1 MVEKRPARTRLEE
14 DKRID
19 SLQQRIDAAERE
31 ELNRSGRKDTHA
43 DANYQ
48 LGSRVLS
55 YLVGG
60 IGGGGLIGWTLD
72 RLIGTS
78 PWLLLLCL
86 FLGIGVAF
94 RNVYRIATQKQR

>member
-1 MVEKRPARTRLEE
+1 MEEKRPARTKLEE
-14 DKRID
+14 DVRID
-19 SLQQRIDAAERE
+19 SLQQRIDDAQRE
-31 ELNRSGRKDTHA
+31 ELGRSGRKDAHGV
-43 DANYQ
+43 DNNYQ

-94 RNVYRIATQKQR
+94 RNVYRIATRK